1 MVAYALLV
9 VAWANPQRGTKR
21 SKVTKKA
28 ADIMVALDISNSML
42 ATDIAP
48 SRLERARTFALDLV
62 RELRSERI
70 GTIVFAGNAYLQM
83 PLTTDYTAAALFLR
97 SANPDQAPTQGTAI
111 AEAIDLAERTFPQ
124 ADKTHK
130 VLVVLSDGEDHDSEA
145 ISRAADAAD
154 NGLLVF
160 TIGVGTPEGAPIP
173 QNYDG
178 IVDFKRDEKGQTVKT
193 QLNEKMLKEVAEAG
207 EGEYF
212 NIANT
217 RGIIEALKNRIDK
230 VEKRELE
237 TRAFNEFE
245 SYFQW
250 FVLAA
255 LAILVAE
262 FMLPYRKSAWEDRDI
277 FKI

>member
-1 MVAYALLV
+1 MVAFSLLV

-21 SKVTKKA
+21 AKVAKKA

-42 ATDIAP
+42 ATDLSP

-97 SANPDQAPTQGTAI
+97 SANPDQAPTQGTALS
-111 AEAIDLAERTFPQ
+111 EAIDLAERTFPQ
-124 ADKTHK
+124 ADKAHK
-130 VLVVLSDGEDHDSEA
+130 VLIILSDGEDHDSEA
-145 ISRAADAAD
+145 VSRAEEAAE

-160 TIGVGTPEGAPIP
+160 TIGVGTPEGGAIP

-178 IVDFKRDEKGQTVKT
+178 IIDFKRDEKGQTVKT
-193 QLNEKMLKEVAEAG
+193 QLNEKMLKDLAAAG
-207 EGEYF
+207 QGEYF
-212 NIANT
+212 NLANT
-217 RGIIEALKNRIDK
+217 RGIIEALKNRIAK

-245 SYFQW
+245 SYYQW
-250 FVLAA
+250 FLLAA
-255 LAILVAE
+255 LVILVAE